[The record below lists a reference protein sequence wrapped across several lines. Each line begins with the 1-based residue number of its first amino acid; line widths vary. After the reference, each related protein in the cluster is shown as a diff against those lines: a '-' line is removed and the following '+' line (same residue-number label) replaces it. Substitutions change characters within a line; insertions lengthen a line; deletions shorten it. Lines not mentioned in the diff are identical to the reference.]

1 MDEIDPDNIVGSRTR
16 NKDINWAE
24 AEEKL
29 RAEGENVEDDED
41 DEDDDFEDPDAN
53 ADDDDAMRD

>member
-1 MDEIDPDNIVGSRTR
+1 MEEIDETNIIGSRTR

-29 RAEGENVEDDED
+29 KAEGEDAED
-41 DEDDDFEDPDAN
+41 DEDDDDEDFEEPDE
-53 ADDDDAMRD
+53 DEEMQG

>member
-1 MDEIDPDNIVGSRTR
+1 MDEIDPDNIVTSRTR

-41 DEDDDFEDPDAN
+41 DEDDDFEDPEDEN
-53 ADDDDAMRD
+53 AMRD